1 MLRSEQKLPDFAR
14 MCADD
19 SELVMLHQ
27 DSFASDYQHKEYTL
41 LGRAIKYPGLLGR
54 EVRVIRK
61 NRSSFAEEERVQ

>member
-1 MLRSEQKLPDFAR
+1 
-14 MCADD
+14 
-19 SELVMLHQ
+19 MLHQ
-27 DSFASDYQHKEYTL
+27 DSFASDYQDKEYTL